1 MSNLRQLKENFDR
14 VLIKY
19 SENSCEV
26 LIVDGLNV
34 FAGQSKCHD
43 NDSFDRKLGRTI
55 ALGRAEH
62 AFNVNRGAKLPRENS
77 CFQDG
82 SCKSSGIACADTKQV
97 DEIIIRFLPTR
108 KSQETA

>member
-1 MSNLRQLKENFDR
+1 MSNLRQLKERFER

-19 SENSCEV
+19 SKNSCEV

-43 NDSFDRKLGRTI
+43 NDSFNRKLGRTI
-55 ALGRAEH
+55 ALGRAEF
-62 AFNVNRGAKLPRENS
+62 AYEVSSGEKTPRENT

-82 SCKSSGIACADTKQV
+82 SCKSSGIKCADTKQV

-108 KSQETA
+108 KKQEIA

>member
-1 MSNLRQLKENFDR
+1 MSNLAQLKENFDR

-43 NDSFDRKLGRTI
+43 NDSFNRKLGRTI

-62 AFNVNRGAKLPRENS
+62 AFHVSRGSKASRENV

-97 DEIIIRFLPTR
+97 DDIIIRFLPQR
-108 KSQETA
+108 KEK